1 MIFSNISFIIF
12 IFFFLLLSFIFP
24 EYLGL
29 LKNYIPLLLGAVMFG
44 MGTTISISQIKK
56 VLSKP
61 LVIFTAVGLQFTVMP
76 IIAICLLKTFDISSE
91 LALGVIIL
99 GSCPGGTASN
109 VIAYLCKADVALSVI
124 CTFTSTLISV
134 IVTPMLIQL
143 LANENVE
150 INVFKLIKSTFY
162 IVFFPVV
169 LGLIFNS
176 IFKEMKTMN
185 FYLPKVSE
193 FLIALIIGVILSL
206 NFENIHN
213 VTSSL
218 LIIIF
223 IHNILGLFFGYS
235 ISNLFN
241 FPLKEKKTISIE
253 VGMQNSGLGM
263 ALSIIHF
270 GKMVALPSAIFS
282 LCHNISSVVLVYL
295 WKKK

>member
-1 MIFSNISFIIF
+1 MFFSNISFIIF

-76 IIAICLLKTFDISSE
+76 IIAICLLKTFDISPE

-124 CTFTSTLISV
+124 CTFASTLFSV
-134 IVTPMLIQL
+134 IVTPLLIQL

-169 LGLIFNS
+169 FGLIFNS

-206 NFENIHN
+206 NLENIHN
-213 VTSSL
+213 VTPSL
-218 LIIIF
+218 LIIIL
-223 IHNILGLFFGYS
+223 IHNLLGLFFGYS

-241 FPLKEKKTISIE
+241 FSLKEKKTISIE

-282 LCHNISSVVLVYL
+282 LWHNISSVVLVNL

>member
-1 MIFSNISFIIF
+1 MIFSNISFVIF
-12 IFFFLLLSFIFP
+12 ILFFLFLGLVFP

-44 MGTTISISQIKK
+44 MGTTISISQIKQ
-56 VLSKP
+56 VLLKP
-61 LVIFTAVGLQFTVMP
+61 KVIFTAIGLQFTVMP
-76 IIAICLLKTFDISSE
+76 VTAICLLHIFDISSE

-124 CTFTSTLISV
+124 CTFASTLISV
-134 IVTPMLIQL
+134 IMTPILIQL
-143 LANENVE
+143 LANENIE
-150 INVFKLIKSTFY
+150 INVYKLIRSSFF
-162 IVFFPVV
+162 IIFFPVT
-169 LGLIFNS
+169 LGLVVNL

-193 FLIALIIGVILSL
+193 FLIALIIGVILSINL
-206 NFENIHN
+206 ENLHN
-213 VTSSL
+213 VTTSL
-218 LIIIF
+218 LIIILL
-223 IHNILGLFFGYS
+223 HNVLGLFFGYS
-235 ISNLFN
+235 ISNIFN
-241 FPLKEKKTISIE
+241 FSLKEKKTISIE

-282 LCHNISSVVLVYL
+282 LWHNISSVILVYL